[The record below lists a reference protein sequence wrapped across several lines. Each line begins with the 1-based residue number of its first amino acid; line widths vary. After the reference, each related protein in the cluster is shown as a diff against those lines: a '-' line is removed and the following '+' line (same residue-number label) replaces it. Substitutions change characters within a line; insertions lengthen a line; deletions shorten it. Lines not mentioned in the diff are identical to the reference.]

1 MKLEKMSVA
10 EWIGVLDNPR
20 QRDTLRHAKGTKGG
34 EVRLRDIGCR
44 FINAG
49 EGYLKGTRYRTA
61 IKPIDAIKYLAGK

>member
-20 QRDTLRHAKGTKGG
+20 Q
-34 EVRLRDIGCR
+34 RDIGCR